1 MTQQIKVYAVLTAKP
16 GCQERLLV
24 LLKGMVA
31 ASRAEAGNLQYDLWQ
46 EDENPGRF
54 VLEECYRD
62 ELSAAA
68 HKSSPHFLNY
78 LSIIND
84 LAERLVVAVSRVD
97 ALERA
102 FPSSSDSPET
112 LS

>member
-1 MTQQIKVYAVLTAKP
+1 M
-16 GCQERLLV
+16 V

-31 ASRAEAGNLQYDLWQ
+31 PSRAEAGNLQYDLWQ

-68 HKSSPHFLNY
+68 HKSSPHFRNY

-84 LAERLVVAVSRVD
+84 LAERLVVAVSPVD
-97 ALERA
+97 ALEGA
-102 FPSSSDSPET
+102 FPSSSNSPET